1 MKVLPSI
8 AIMAAV
14 VLVATWLAY
23 CVNAQQPIAETKN
36 APVAWEYQ
44 VVPLSYI
51 TRELDKKPDQI
62 LAHKERLQHM
72 LNRYFGS
79 EGWELC
85 GVDSHMYFF
94 RRPK

>member
-1 MKVLPSI
+1 MKMLPSL
-8 AIMAAV
+8 AILA
-14 VLVATWLAY
+14 VLVLATTWLAY
-23 CVNAQQPIAETKN
+23 RVNAQQPDTKPRT

-44 VVPLSYI
+44 IVPLSHI

-62 LAHKERLQHM
+62 LAESTWLQVM
-72 LNRYFGS
+72 LNKHFGS